1 MSTVADIPKTKK
13 KRRKWAPISVARL
26 IVLLYCRKRIMIDDS
41 YRGRKSGS
49 CGSANTFAESESFRV
64 ITVNVDANKRER
76 KKLRDQLIC
85 TIDPNATATSFE
97 VKIAV

>member
-1 MSTVADIPKTKK
+1 
-13 KRRKWAPISVARL
+13 
-26 IVLLYCRKRIMIDDS
+26 MIDGS
-41 YRGRKSGS
+41 CRVRISGS
-49 CGSANTFAESESFRV
+49 CGSANTIAESESFRV